1 MTTRGNLALVPSRPA
16 TNPDAAKD
24 AERWL
29 AEAKLSHLLCR
40 NRHAFPKLI
49 PNESG
54 KLPKGTRVYAVGPDL
69 HEVHTP
75 CRDCG
80 LPLVQV
86 IRGGDPTAVV
96 DKWYDYKA
104 VPGYLQPKGSSQYI
118 GPADCRKEAAQ
129 RRDLHGALK
138 RAARMPLGEVTS

>member
-1 MTTRGNLALVPSRPA
+1 MGAALKLVDSRPA
-16 TNPDAAKD
+16 TNPDAAKA
-24 AERWL
+24 AEDWL
-29 AEAKLSHLLCR
+29 ANAKIEHLLCR

-49 PNESG
+49 PDDKG

-75 CRDCG
+75 CRDCK

-104 VPGYLQPKGSSQYI
+104 LPGYLQPKGSSAYI
-118 GPADCRKEAAQ
+118 DAGDCRKEAAT
-129 RRDLHGALK
+129 RRGLKGALE
-138 RAARMPLGEVTS
+138 RAAKHPLGGE

>member
-1 MTTRGNLALVPSRPA
+1 MGAALKLVSSKPA
-16 TNPDAAKD
+16 TNPDAARD
-24 AERWL
+24 AEDWL
-29 AEAKLSHLLCR
+29 ANARIEYLLCR
-40 NRHAFPKLI
+40 NRHAFAKLI
-49 PNESG
+49 PDKNG

-69 HEVHTP
+69 HEVHLP

-104 VPGYLQPKGSSQYI
+104 LPGYRQPKGAGAYI
-118 GPADCRKEAAQ
+118 NADDCRKEAAT
-129 RRDLHGALK
+129 RRDLKSALT
-138 RAARMPLGEVTS
+138 RAARAPLGEA